1 MLENQTNT
9 SYTPGKRIQHLC
21 KIHNLTQKELASRLN
36 VAPSQISRILNG
48 EIKNISSNIL
58 IALSKEFHISV
69 DYILGLEPHITEYHS
84 IPMWLM
90 STSFQPGECL
100 QTIETLDN
108 DDIKKM
114 AYCEY
119 YYFTGQHD
127 KAVNISE
134 LYLNH
139 PDSMLKLSACLIHTF
154 ANLSLNRI
162 NAAKGGLKSLKESDN
177 CNECLCCSSSSDFAT
192 FTTRKNTVTKK
203 LSDRTTSWNALMGLL
218 CIGT

>member
-90 STSFQPGECL
+90 SPSFQPGECL
-100 QTIETLDN
+100 QTIETLDS

-162 NAAKGGLKSLKESDN
+162 NAAKGGLESLKEN
-177 CNECLCCSSSSDFAT
+177 LNQIFE
-192 FTTRKNTVTKK
+192 KK
-203 LSDRTTSWNALMGLL
+203 QIIRQLQ
-218 CIGT
+218 

>member
-90 STSFQPGECL
+90 STSFQPGEAFK
-100 QTIETLDN
+100 Q
-108 DDIKKM
+108 
-114 AYCEY
+114 
-119 YYFTGQHD
+119 
-127 KAVNISE
+127 
-134 LYLNH
+134 
-139 PDSMLKLSACLIHTF
+139 LKLSTAMI
-154 ANLSLNRI
+154 
-162 NAAKGGLKSLKESDN
+162 
-177 CNECLCCSSSSDFAT
+177 
-192 FTTRKNTVTKK
+192 
-203 LSDRTTSWNALMGLL
+203 
-218 CIGT
+218 

>member
-36 VAPSQISRILNG
+36 VAPSQISRILKWRNKK
-48 EIKNISSNIL
+48 IISSNIL

-100 QTIETLDN
+100 QTIETLDS
-108 DDIKKM
+108 DDIKK
-114 AYCEY
+114 
-119 YYFTGQHD
+119 
-127 KAVNISE
+127 I
-134 LYLNH
+134 
-139 PDSMLKLSACLIHTF
+139 
-154 ANLSLNRI
+154 
-162 NAAKGGLKSLKESDN
+162 
-177 CNECLCCSSSSDFAT
+177 
-192 FTTRKNTVTKK
+192 
-203 LSDRTTSWNALMGLL
+203 GLL
-218 CIGT
+218 